1 MMKKITQTLF
11 VAFGSLLLLISATLS
26 IHAQNPTLTGKI
38 LVRKDFGVI
47 PIGPGLKEPSPAPC
61 GQFYVAVFDAKDL
74 RTKPLAVTDRVE
86 QGRDRGDFYTCN
98 YELKVPGSGRYYAI
112 VGMGGSLLLPEQ
124 SRDSVYTTD
133 AWIGGT
139 RSKPPRGYE
148 RGFAGKFVTINQRPV
163 YLAFEMTYA
172 RIDPN

>member
-1 MMKKITQTLF
+1 MMGKITRTLF

-26 IHAQNPTLTGKI
+26 THAQNPTLSGKI

-47 PIGPGLKEPSPAPC
+47 PKGPGLSEPSTEPC

-74 RTKPLAVTDRVE
+74 RTKPLAVTDRMS
-86 QGRDRGDFYTCN
+86 QGRDKGDFYTCK
-98 YELKVPGSGRYYAI
+98 YELKTPGSGRYYAI
-112 VGMGGSLLLPEQ
+112 AGMGGSLLLPEE
-124 SRDSVYTTD
+124 SRDSVYITD

-148 RGFAGKFVTINQRPV
+148 RGFAGKYVTINQKPV
-163 YLAFEMTYA
+163 WLTFEMTYA
-172 RIDPN
+172 RVDPN